1 MPFLCAATLSYPPP
15 LFWPGLSTLW
25 RWEGAK
31 RRKKK
36 KKEKRRRREKKKWT
50 ICCFRCAANPLIE
63 PLMLFKLATG
73 AKLLMKF

>member
-36 KKEKRRRREKKKWT
+36 KRKEKETGEKKVDHLLLQM
-50 ICCFRCAANPLIE
+50 CC
-63 PLMLFKLATG
+63 
-73 AKLLMKF
+73 